1 MGYNNIVGP
10 GSADILRQI
19 HNTYQQPMDS
29 RYIQLFDP
37 EHPQRPH
44 PTLMPHFLQIFFD
57 HYASEFNFLTYE
69 ETLGKFWEQ
78 RLSPLL
84 SNCIAAMAARYV
96 HIPSCLRCCS

>member
-1 MGYNNIVGP
+1 MGYNNNIVGP

-19 HNTYQQPMDS
+19 HNTYLPQSMDS

-57 HYASEFNFLTYE
+57 HYGSEFNFIAYE
-69 ETLGKFWEQ
+69 ESLSRLWEQ
-78 RLSPLL
+78 RLPPLL
-84 SNCIAAMAARYV
+84 SNCMAAMAARYA
-96 HIPSCLRCCS
+96 